1 MKGVIPFLWFGT
13 QAEEAAR
20 YYASI
25 FPDAKMGIVVP
36 VKKVGKSASPLFTP
50 APNPQARRR

>member
-36 VKKVGKSASPLFTP
+36 A
-50 APNPQARRR
+50 